1 MQATA
6 CYNTLNEDANFD
18 GNHPHRQHHPH
29 HQHQK
34 LHREKVDEERTGYLL
49 LARKALVDLAEDGW

>member
-34 LHREKVDEERTGYLL
+34 LHREKVDEERTR
-49 LARKALVDLAEDGW
+49 RKKYKIRKNSN

>member
-18 GNHPHRQHHPH
+18 GNHPQR
-29 HQHQK
+29 QHQK